1 MFKFET
7 YFAPTL
13 VSVIQRRVRTF
24 STDMKYLV
32 LGDVEVQHYRE
43 EGDECRDGPDQQQED
58 GDRPEDDGDD
68 N

>member
-13 VSVIQRRVRTF
+13 LSVIQRRVRTF
-24 STDMKYLV
+24 STDMKYSV

-43 EGDECRDGPDQQQED
+43 EGDECRDGPDQQEED
-58 GDRPEDDGDD
+58 WHRPEGESEE
-68 N
+68 